1 MLRQTRKLLHRF
13 MAMLVSDGSEKGVP
27 LAEWAAPVNQ
37 KKFVTRGELLSV
49 LKNLKALT
57 DDGKEG

>member
-1 MLRQTRKLLHRF
+1 